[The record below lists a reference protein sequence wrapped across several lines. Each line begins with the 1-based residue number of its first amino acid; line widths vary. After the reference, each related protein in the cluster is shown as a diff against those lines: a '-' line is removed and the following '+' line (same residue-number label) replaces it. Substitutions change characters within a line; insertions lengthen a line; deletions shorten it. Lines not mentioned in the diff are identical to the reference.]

1 MNISRI
7 RVKFPEIDSDV
18 EGTKGDLGTEP
29 CSLPG
34 PFFKSQFV
42 SRRFRYRKGVGGGM
56 WFENRIRD
64 DAVVAIKFSGN
75 KKKRN
80 TDPRRDRG
88 ASQLV
93 EKANYLASPCRV
105 ERKTI
110 LNNGR

>member
-1 MNISRI
+1 
-7 RVKFPEIDSDV
+7 
-18 EGTKGDLGTEP
+18 
-29 CSLPG
+29 
-34 PFFKSQFV
+34 
-42 SRRFRYRKGVGGGM
+42 M

-93 EKANYLASPCRV
+93 EKANYLASSCRV